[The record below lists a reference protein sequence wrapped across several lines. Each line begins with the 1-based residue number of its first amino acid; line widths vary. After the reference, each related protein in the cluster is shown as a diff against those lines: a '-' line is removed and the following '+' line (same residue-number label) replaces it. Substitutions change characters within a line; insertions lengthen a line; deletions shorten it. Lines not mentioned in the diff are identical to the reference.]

1 MSTERVEHEGRLLA
15 EILRNDIEVDRT
27 TFFSSPESALQIGIM
42 RHPKGFKENPHF
54 HPVGHRAATQTQQ
67 FFIVIRG
74 IVIVDFFDLSGTLW
88 NSVELH
94 VGDSILIIEGVHSIR
109 VNESSKCVTIKQGP
123 FRGSEP
129 DKIDVK
135 P

>member
-1 MSTERVEHEGRLLA
+1 MSTERVEYNGRLLA
-15 EILRNDIEVDRT
+15 EILRNDVEVELT
-27 TFFSSPESALQIGIM
+27 TFFSSPDSALQMGIM
-42 RHPKGFKENPHF
+42 RHPKGFEEKAHF
-54 HPVGHRAATQTQQ
+54 HPVAQRDATQTQQ

-74 IVIVDFFDLSGTLW
+74 IVIVDFFNLNGMLFK
-88 NSVELH
+88 SVELR

-109 VNESSKCVTIKQGP
+109 VNEPSKCITIKQGP
-123 FRGSEP
+123 FRGSES